1 MLYVHMYTGNEIR
14 AFICMDVSQNL
25 SLASKLACNYQTR
38 ELQVND
44 MRVLMCDSEEIC
56 EHT

>member
-1 MLYVHMYTGNEIR
+1 MLHVHMYAGNEIR
-14 AFICMDVSQNL
+14 AFIRMDVSQNL
-25 SLASKLACNYQTR
+25 SLVSKLACDYQTC

-44 MRVLMCDSEEIC
+44 MRVLMCDSEKIC